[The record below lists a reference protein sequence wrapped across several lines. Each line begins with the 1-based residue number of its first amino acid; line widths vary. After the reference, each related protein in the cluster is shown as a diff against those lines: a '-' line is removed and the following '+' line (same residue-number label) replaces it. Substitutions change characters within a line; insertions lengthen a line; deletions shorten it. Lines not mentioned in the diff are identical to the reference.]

1 MADDNFVRSYRS
13 SDPARRA
20 SAPAGSRDSGRDIG
34 GGDPLAELARLIG
47 QADPFADLDRPS
59 GHTADTRQRA
69 DLAPSDWR
77 KTAAALAR
85 ESVMR
90 DPPAADPRFDEVD
103 SAIAAAKSLQAPP
116 DDRFAHRADHSSQ
129 NHSSQHYS
137 SQNYSS
143 HDAAFDQVAAPHGRY
158 ADGDYGHEPRVG
170 DRFDDQYSADVS
182 AHGDDRL
189 HDQHLPVAQQGGHES
204 ESYFFDGAEAPA
216 DGRFYDDPPR
226 ARAANGLVT
235 AVVLVG
241 CGILGTA
248 GAYGYRTYYSG
259 PRSTDAPIIS
269 ADKSAIKVV
278 PAPADGDAQS
288 GKSIER
294 VGAANERV
302 VTRQEEPVAIPDPSG
317 PRVVLPA
324 PFTPSPGPGPAA
336 LTSNPTSAGIAAE
349 PKKVHTVAIR
359 PDGGDPMGRPVSSA
373 GAPPLQTAPSAP
385 VATARPAA
393 PAKPAA
399 PPAHTGGGPL
409 SLQPGQTSDAVSSYQ
424 APRAAADA
432 APANGPRL
440 ASVAPPG
447 SSSATAPSGSAGGG
461 YVVQISSQRSE
472 ADAQASFRSLQAK
485 FPSQLG
491 DREAIVRRADLGQK
505 GVYYRAMV
513 GPFGTAGDADQ
524 FCGGLKAAGG
534 QCIVQ
539 KN

>member
-1 MADDNFVRSYRS
+1 M
-13 SDPARRA
+13 
-20 SAPAGSRDSGRDIG
+20 
-34 GGDPLAELARLIG
+34 
-47 QADPFADLDRPS
+47 
-59 GHTADTRQRA
+59 
-69 DLAPSDWR
+69 
-77 KTAAALAR
+77 
-85 ESVMR
+85 
-90 DPPAADPRFDEVD
+90 
-103 SAIAAAKSLQAPP
+103 
-116 DDRFAHRADHSSQ
+116 
-129 NHSSQHYS
+129 
-137 SQNYSS
+137 
-143 HDAAFDQVAAPHGRY
+143 
-158 ADGDYGHEPRVG
+158 
-170 DRFDDQYSADVS
+170 
-182 AHGDDRL
+182 
-189 HDQHLPVAQQGGHES
+189 
-204 ESYFFDGAEAPA
+204 
-216 DGRFYDDPPR
+216 
-226 ARAANGLVT
+226 
-235 AVVLVG
+235 LVG

-288 GKSIER
+288 GKSVQQR
-294 VGAANERV
+294 VGSANERV

-324 PFTPSPGPGPAA
+324 PFTPSQGPGPAV
-336 LTSNPTSAGIAAE
+336 LPSNPMSAGVAGE

-359 PDGGDPMGRPVSSA
+359 PPDGGSMGRPVIMDS
-373 GAPPLQTAPSAP
+373 PPLQTAPTAP
-385 VATARPAA
+385 VATAHPPAPTRPAA
-393 PAKPAA
+393 P
-399 PPAHTGGGPL
+399 PPAHTGSGPL
-409 SLQPGQTSDAVSSYQ
+409 SLQPGQAGDAASAYQ
-424 APRAAADA
+424 APRATADA

-440 ASVAPPG
+440 ASVAPP
-447 SSSATAPSGSAGGG
+447 SSAAASGGSAGGG

-505 GVYYRAMV
+505 GIYFRAMV